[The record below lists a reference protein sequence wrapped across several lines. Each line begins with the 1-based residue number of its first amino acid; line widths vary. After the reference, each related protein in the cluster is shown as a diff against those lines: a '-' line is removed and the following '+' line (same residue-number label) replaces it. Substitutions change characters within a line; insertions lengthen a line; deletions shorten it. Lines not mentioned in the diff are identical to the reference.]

1 MSSGYCNAI
10 VDSSEEYV
18 GVLSRPEV
26 FDGICGDEAFQSLQ
40 SALNG
45 NLGTASS
52 IIPASQYDLKFGMDT
67 RQREYLL
74 NHGSTFEDQLAF
86 GSERLPAPAD
96 VVGATLDDYKVGVGY
111 ITSNSK
117 DFPVSDIQTLRPY
130 IPAPPTGNS
139 IFGFPEVADTAAF
152 GVWGESAAPQLQNI
166 WGAPGVVSVGGL

>member
-40 SALNG
+40 SAMNG
-45 NLGTASS
+45 NMGTATTL
-52 IIPASQYDLKFGMDT
+52 IPASQYDLKFGMDT

-130 IPAPPTGNS
+130 IPAPVSTDNWGS
-139 IFGFPEVADTAAF
+139 I
-152 GVWGESAAPQLQNI
+152 GVSA
-166 WGAPGVVSVGGL
+166 VH